1 MKKKNTTIIRIKKG
15 YLSLKTLF
23 CLLLRILFFFMCLL
37 HYYICPSKLTP
48 APFILY
54 DGLYLYIFQVISRSL
69 FDLLLLPTSQT
80 KYNQDL
86 TNKSANI
93 DTLKIDL

>member
-1 MKKKNTTIIRIKKG
+1 MFIA
-15 YLSLKTLF
+15 
-23 CLLLRILFFFMCLL
+23 LL
-37 HYYICPSKLTP
+37 YCPSKLTPELTP

-69 FDLLLLPTSQT
+69 VDLLLLPTSQT